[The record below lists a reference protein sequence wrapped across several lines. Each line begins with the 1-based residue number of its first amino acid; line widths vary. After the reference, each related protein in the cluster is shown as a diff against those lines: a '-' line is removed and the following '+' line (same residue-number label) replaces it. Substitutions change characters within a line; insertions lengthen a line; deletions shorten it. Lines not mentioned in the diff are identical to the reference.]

1 MKYHLA
7 TLAVIVTAL
16 FVPFNASTAAGEQ
29 TSPVATTSPLPA
41 PSFPFSPPE
50 AWHDHSSTALEGAL
64 RGTAVLT
71 RAQGEKNLLDSQA
84 RIFNEQAR
92 SMHYDN
98 NVKFTETQFKIKE
111 MKTAYRELERRRTI
125 AKRLQGKQMKPAV
138 EEDLAQTYRLTQFEF
153 NPSTGAIFWPS
164 ALAGPRYA
172 AYRHRIAML
181 LDQMIQYNV
190 ARDPFYRAEL
200 ARATTSFRDVLRT
213 DAAAA
218 GTLKR
223 QSYQDAQRFI
233 VGLKY
238 TPHVLSPA
246 LGDMVAMT
254 SR

>member
-1 MKYHLA
+1 MRYHLA
-7 TLAVIVTAL
+7 TLAVIVVAL
-16 FVPFNASTAAGEQ
+16 AASAAVGAESQ
-29 TSPVATTSPLPA
+29 PVATQTALPA

-64 RGTAVLT
+64 RGSAVLT
-71 RAQGEKNLLDSQA
+71 RAQGEKNLLDAQA
-84 RIFNEQAR
+84 RIHNEQAR

-98 NVKFTETQFKIKE
+98 NVKFTESQFKIKE

-125 AKRLQGKQMKPAV
+125 ARRLEGKQMKPAV
-138 EEDLAQTYRLTQFEF
+138 EQDLAETYRLTRFEF
-153 NPSTGAIFWPS
+153 NPVTGAIYWPS

-172 AYRHRIAML
+172 AHRHRVAML

-190 ARDPFYRAEL
+190 ASDPFYRQEL
-200 ARATTSFRDVLRT
+200 VRATTSFRDQLRT

-218 GTLKR
+218 GTMKR
-223 QSYQDAQRFI
+223 QEYQDAQRFI

-246 LGDMVAMT
+246 LGDLVAMNG
-254 SR
+254 R

>member
-7 TLAVIVTAL
+7 TLAVIFAALAVSAAVGQQTAT
-16 FVPFNASTAAGEQ
+16 VASTSDLPP
-29 TSPVATTSPLPA
+29 TSL
-41 PSFPFSPPE
+41 PFSPPE

-64 RGTAVLT
+64 RGSAVLT

-84 RIFNEQAR
+84 RMFNEKAR

-125 AKRLQGKQMKPAV
+125 AKRLEAKQMKPAV
-138 EEDLAQTYRLTQFEF
+138 EQDLAQTYRLTQYEF
-153 NPSTGAIFWPS
+153 NPTTGTIYWPS
-164 ALAGPRYA
+164 TLASPRYA

-190 ARDPFYRAEL
+190 ASDPFYRQEL
-200 ARATTSFRDVLRT
+200 ARATTSFRDVLRE

-223 QSYQDAQRFI
+223 QSYQDAQRFL

-238 TPHVLSPA
+238 TPHVLTPA
-246 LGDMVAMT
+246 LGDLVAMT